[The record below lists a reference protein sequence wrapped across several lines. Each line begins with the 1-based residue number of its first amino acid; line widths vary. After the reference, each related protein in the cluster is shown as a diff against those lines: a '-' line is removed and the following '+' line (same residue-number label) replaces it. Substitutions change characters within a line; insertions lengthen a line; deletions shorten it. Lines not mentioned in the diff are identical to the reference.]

1 MASGT
6 DSDTIRDICSYHRS
20 KYYFPLV
27 QNNFGQVP
35 SALSTSFKA
44 PTSDLGDL
52 SVLPEEVLAM
62 IALNL
67 DIDSFRHFR
76 QVNRQARFIATAI
89 PQYQQVLQHGLE
101 GVNALLRTGLSH
113 AFSYDDLY
121 KTLISPSCELCGE
134 FGGFLFLLTCTRC
147 CYNCF

>member
-1 MASGT
+1 MSLLTNTTDTVSGSSQDPEVTEMASGT

-89 PQYQQVLQHGLE
+89 PQYQQVLCW
-101 GVNALLRTGLSH
+101 NNS
-113 AFSYDDLY
+113 
-121 KTLISPSCELCGE
+121 
-134 FGGFLFLLTCTRC
+134 
-147 CYNCF
+147 